1 MYVIGW
7 AKGKIIKEGLQN
19 GHFVM
24 AKGRQ
29 FFYHFS
35 KQLSSHPHH
44 YFAKVHNVKLQVHI
58 PKLAKSISSCR
69 HWAAHRLKK
78 NWSEENLGSPQDE
91 RTWQVGNVDFIDVEL
106 AT

>member
-1 MYVIGW
+1 L
-7 AKGKIIKEGLQN
+7 AKGKIIKEGLRN

-29 FFYHFS
+29 FFYHFF
-35 KQLSSHPHH
+35 KPPSSHPHH
-44 YFAKVHNVKLQVHI
+44 YFAKFTLLCDQVHI

-78 NWSEENLGSPQDE
+78 IGQKKIWAVHRMK
-91 RTWQVGNVDFIDVEL
+91 RTWQVGNVDLVDVEL